1 MKQFKCRASAIGNI
15 VTMPR
20 SKKDKEA
27 GKLSKTAEGYVQAW
41 LKEQPE
47 FYARRKEF
55 YSKYTYKGNKVED
68 DSIDF
73 AAEMLGYP
81 LLFKNEDSYEND
93 YITGTPDV
101 IVADCVL
108 DLKNSWDQSTFPI
121 FETEV
126 PSKDYWWQG
135 QGYMWL
141 TGRNH
146 YKLVYTLTDAPS
158 EQIAAEARRYCYAN
172 YLDLDMY
179 FGEVYE
185 EMEYKMTYSDVPA
198 KLKIKVFEFDYDLA
212 AIDTITERVQA
223 SRNYIQNLLDANTI
237 DIA

>member
-27 GKLSKTAEGYVQAW
+27 GKLSKTAESYVQAW

-47 FYARRKEF
+47 FYGRRKEF
-55 YSKYTYKGNKVED
+55 YSKYTYKGNAVED
-68 DSIDF
+68 ESIDF

-108 DLKNSWDQSTFPI
+108 DLKNSWNQSTFPI
-121 FETEV
+121 FETGV
-126 PSKDYWWQG
+126 PSSDYWWQG

-141 TGRNH
+141 TGRKH
-146 YKLVYTLTDAPS
+146 YKLVYTLTDTPV
-158 EQIAAEARRYCYAN
+158 EQIASEARKYCYAN
-172 YLDLDMY
+172 YLDLDTY
-179 FGEVYE
+179 FSEVYE
-185 EMEYKMTYSDVPA
+185 EMEYKMTYSDVAPE
-198 KLKIKVFEFDYDLA
+198 LKIKVFEFPFNQA

-223 SRNYIQNLLDANTI
+223 ARNYIQNLLDENTI